1 MTETSEAETSEAA
14 DLLDVIQGIGTPE
27 RRLDPYPYYHQLR
40 REHRLYRAGER
51 WLVTGYREA
60 AAILGDPRWQ
70 RLAERQ
76 CLPDR
81 AVCPV
86 SPEVSDFVFEVG
98 PPRERIREVFLDA
111 YGPRRLRALRPTLE
125 RTADDLLTRAA
136 ALARDNGVVNFVSEI
151 GYPMSVLG
159 SCDLLGLPR
168 SDMPRLKRWS
178 DALIRGTDPL
188 FSMSPQEMSDRD
200 EASRES
206 MEYFTELLARRR
218 REPGDDYLS
227 TLIADSVGERAM
239 TDREMA
245 ALAVMLMVAPQEMT
259 TNFLSLAT
267 YALFRNPDQLAR
279 LRVRPTI
286 AKSAVEELLRYDS
299 PSQIVPRYA
308 TEDVDVHGTPMRRG
322 QIAVVMIGAANR
334 DPDGFPEPD
343 RLDLTRA
350 GNPHLTFASGEYYC
364 PGAALS
370 RLVGRIVLTRVAG
383 RAPQLVPHGEP
394 TRQDTFCIRGLD
406 ELPVTFR

>member
-1 MTETSEAETSEAA
+1 MTEASDA
-14 DLLDVIQGIGTPE
+14 DLLDLIQGIGTEE
-27 RRLDPYPYYHQLR
+27 RRLDPYPYYHQVR
-40 REHRLYRAGER
+40 RQHRLHQAGGR

-60 AAILGDPRWQ
+60 AAILDDRCWQ

-86 SPEVSDFVFEVG
+86 SPEVSDFVFEAG
-98 PPRERIREVFLDA
+98 PARERIRDAFLDA
-111 YGPRRLRALRPTLE
+111 YGPRRLRTLRPRLE
-125 RTADDLLTRAA
+125 RVADDLLAHAA
-136 ALARDNGVVNFVSEI
+136 AAARDNGSVDFVAEI
-151 GYPMSVLG
+151 AYPMSVIG
-159 SCDLLGLPR
+159 SCDLLGLPT
-168 SDMPRLKRWS
+168 SDLPRLKRWS

-188 FSMSPQEMSDRD
+188 FSMSPQDMSDRD

-206 MEYFTELLARRR
+206 MTYFTELLARRR
-218 REPGDDYLS
+218 AEPGDDYLS
-227 TLIADSVGERAM
+227 ALMADSVGERAM
-239 TDREMA
+239 SDREMA

-267 YALFRNPDQLAR
+267 YTLFRNPDQMAR
-279 LRVRPTI
+279 LRAQPVI

-308 TEDVDVHGTPMRRG
+308 TEDVEVDGTPIRRG
-322 QIAVVMIGAANR
+322 EIAVVMIGAANR
-334 DPDGFPEPD
+334 DPEGFPEPD
-343 RLDLTRA
+343 VLDLTRA

-370 RLVGRIVLTRVAG
+370 RLVGRIVLTRVACH
-383 RAPQLVPHGEP
+383 VPNLGLHDEP
-394 TRQDTFCIRGLD
+394 ARQNTFCIRGLD
-406 ELPVTFR
+406 TLPVTFG